1 VRLLIT
7 PSPVDSAS
15 TAGSSAD
22 PASSADGRRH
32 PAGDVSLG
40 NKARLAADGVL
51 RRITRAT
58 TERSIP
64 EAQPELLV
72 VGKESVGKS
81 QLIASLA
88 GISAGESNYR
98 GSTVTV
104 QSYRSE
110 RWTFVDTPGIL
121 RRSDTETTRTALA
134 ELDRRDAVMLVCQA
148 TQLDDDLSEMLPLVV
163 GKRGLVAVTFWDKTE
178 AKEASRRALASL
190 SRESGVDF
198 IPLDA
203 RRLTPAD
210 HDLIERAIERLWT
223 AEPISLDADS
233 TVSPRFLTPT
243 LVGRA
248 GRRIEPSAGPLD
260 QPLLGPLLALLLLVL
275 PAAATIF
282 GANRVAAL
290 LEAPVEAAIEP
301 LIRFVDATL
310 PGWLSMLLTA
320 EAGRFGYGLLNMGP
334 FLIVW
339 AFPTVLL
346 FAVILGVYKTTG
358 LAERINAALHPLLR
372 PLGLSGRDALRVMM
386 GFGCNVPAVIS
397 TRGCSDCSRG
407 TAISAIAFGAA
418 CSYQLPASLAVLAAA
433 GTASGQGAIRPAL
446 IFLSYLLIT
455 TLIYVRLTAPAQAR
469 NPLNQLVIPQRPF
482 MQRPTVAAVW
492 RQASGVVRQF
502 LVQALPVFVL
512 ICGVA
517 AVAAQSGL
525 LDRAAAGLEPVMRLF
540 DLPAEVAVAVVM
552 ASVRKDGI
560 FLLAGDAAEGAL
572 SAAQAVTAVY
582 LAGVLLP
589 CLVTALAIARETGR
603 LRTCKL
609 LARQFAFAVLF
620 SVILAWGGR
629 WVL

>member
-1 VRLLIT
+1 MIKQR
-7 PSPVDSAS
+7 A
-15 TAGSSAD
+15 
-22 PASSADGRRH
+22 
-32 PAGDVSLG
+32 
-40 NKARLAADGVL
+40 L
-51 RRITRAT
+51 RRFTSAT
-58 TERSIP
+58 PDRSLP
-64 EAQPELLV
+64 EAQAEFLV

-104 QSYRSE
+104 QRYRCE

-121 RRSDTETTRTALA
+121 RRSDTETTRAALA
-134 ELDRRDAVMLVCQA
+134 ELNGGDTVMLVCQA
-148 TQLDDDLSEMLPLVV
+148 TQLDDDLADMLPLVV
-163 GKRGLVAVTFWDKTE
+163 GKRGLVVVTFWDKTE
-178 AKEASRRALASL
+178 AKDASRRAIASL
-190 SRESGVDF
+190 SLESGVDF

-203 RRLTPAD
+203 RRLTAID
-210 HDLIERAIERLWT
+210 HDRMEQALGRLGT
-223 AEPISLDADS
+223 AEPNPLEVDS
-233 TVSPRFLTPT
+233 SSSPRFLKPA

-248 GRRIEPSAGPLD
+248 GRRIEPAAGPLD
-260 QPLLGPLLALLLLVL
+260 QPGLGPLLAVLLVVL

-282 GANRVAAL
+282 GANRVAGL
-290 LEAPVEAAIEP
+290 LESPVNAAIDP
-301 LIRFVDATL
+301 LIRLADATL
-310 PGWLSMLLTA
+310 PRWLSMVLTA
-320 EAGRFGYGLLNMGP
+320 EAGRFGYGVLNMGP

-407 TAISAIAFGAA
+407 TAISAIAFGAT

-433 GTASGQGAIRPAL
+433 GAASGQGAIRLTL
-446 IFLSYLLIT
+446 IFLGYLLLT
-455 TLIYVRLTAPAQAR
+455 TLVYVRLTASAQAR
-469 NPLNQLVIPQRPF
+469 HPLNQLVIPPRPF
-482 MQRPTVAAVW
+482 MQRPTIAAVW
-492 RQASGVVRQF
+492 REASGVVRQF
-502 LVQALPVFVL
+502 LLQALPVFVL

-517 AVAAQSGL
+517 AVAAENGL
-525 LDRAAAGLEPVMRLF
+525 LDRAAAGLGPVMRLF
-540 DLPAEVAVAVVM
+540 DLPAEAAVAVVM

-560 FLLAGDAAEGAL
+560 FLLAGDAAEGGLTA
-572 SAAQAVTAVY
+572 SQAVTAVY

-589 CLVTALAIARETGR
+589 CLVTAMAIARETGR
-603 LRTCKL
+603 LRAFKL
-609 LARQFAFAVLF
+609 LARQFVFAVLF